1 MYPDTSSDSAIGM
14 SNGGW
19 VSSACTAIMNTT
31 NPTNWVRMYGLP
43 SPSHPKIA
51 SVFWSTTISWMFI
64 EPAWMTT
71 PMTPSTSGS
80 S

>member
-1 MYPDTSSDSAIGM
+1 M

-19 VSSACTAIMNTT
+19 VSSACTAIMKTT
-31 NPTNWVRMYGLP
+31 KPTNWVSTNGLP
-43 SPSHPKIA
+43 NPSQPKIDPA
-51 SVFWSTTISWMFI
+51 FWATTMSCMFI

-71 PMTPSTSGS
+71 PSVPSTSGS